1 MKLFILTIAKFKKWL
16 HSLQRINSALSTP
29 RGYPEYLLIIIN
41 IVLQFLLLGLFF
53 EVILPNISAYL
64 RLLNEISEPLGK
76 MNYQEFFNTDAF
88 LTTTTTTT
96 TTKTRK
102 SSSKL
107 WCTLKIPNHIQ
118 WVSSDP
124 SINTKKL
131 QWS

>member
-1 MKLFILTIAKFKKWL
+1 M
-16 HSLQRINSALSTP
+16 QRINSTLPTL

-107 WCTLKIPNHIQ
+107 
-118 WVSSDP
+118 
-124 SINTKKL
+124 
-131 QWS
+131 